1 MARVWL
7 ILAVSVLWLVSC
19 SKHPEVDDFKQ
30 IQLHWNAIDEAAEAV
45 EFKDKCV
52 IEITSKVMG
61 DPVVLKS
68 KLVEI
73 SYEVFYQLD
82 EKGAL
87 VFEGRCGD
95 TRFSD
100 LLECSWQ
107 STCSGGSVYRYLYSG
122 SNRPHCLV
130 SAARREEFL

>member
-30 IQLHWNAIDEAAEAV
+30 IQLHWNAVDEAAEAV

-107 STCSGGSVYRYLYSG
+107 STCSGGSASVVKFHNER
-122 SNRPHCLV
+122 
-130 SAARREEFL
+130 

>member
-1 MARVWL
+1 MIRIWL

-30 IQLHWNAIDEAAEAV
+30 IQLHWNAVDEAAESS

-107 STCSGGSVYRYLYSG
+107 STCSGGSASVVKFHNER
-122 SNRPHCLV
+122 
-130 SAARREEFL
+130 

>member
-1 MARVWL
+1 MTRVWL

-19 SKHPEVDDFKQ
+19 TKHPEVDDFKQ
-30 IQLHWNAIDEAAEAV
+30 IQLHWNAVDEAAESS
-45 EFKDKCV
+45 ESKDKCV
-52 IEITSKVMG
+52 IEITSKVMS

-87 VFEGRCGD
+87 VFDGRCGD

-107 STCSGGSVYRYLYSG
+107 STCSGGSASVVKFHNER
-122 SNRPHCLV
+122 
-130 SAARREEFL
+130 

>member
-61 DPVVLKS
+61 DPVVLES

-107 STCSGGSVYRYLYSG
+107 STCSGGSASVVKFHNER
-122 SNRPHCLV
+122 
-130 SAARREEFL
+130 

>member
-1 MARVWL
+1 MIRIWL

-30 IQLHWNAIDEAAEAV
+30 IQLHWNAVDEAAESS
-45 EFKDKCV
+45 ESKDKCV
-52 IEITSKVMG
+52 IEITSKVMS

-107 STCSGGSVYRYLYSG
+107 STCSGGSASVVKFHNER
-122 SNRPHCLV
+122 
-130 SAARREEFL
+130 

>member
-1 MARVWL
+1 MTRVWL

-87 VFEGRCGD
+87 VFDGRCGD

-107 STCSGGSVYRYLYSG
+107 STCSGGSASVVKFHNER
-122 SNRPHCLV
+122 
-130 SAARREEFL
+130 

>member
-7 ILAVSVLWLVSC
+7 ILVVSVLWLVSC

-107 STCSGGSVYRYLYSG
+107 STCSGGSVSVVKFHNER
-122 SNRPHCLV
+122 
-130 SAARREEFL
+130 

>member
-1 MARVWL
+1 MTRVWL

-30 IQLHWNAIDEAAEAV
+30 IQLHWNAVDEAAESS

-52 IEITSKVMG
+52 IEITSKVMS

-87 VFEGRCGD
+87 VFDGRCGD

-107 STCSGGSVYRYLYSG
+107 STCSGGSASVVKFHNER
-122 SNRPHCLV
+122 
-130 SAARREEFL
+130 

>member
-1 MARVWL
+1 MIRIWL

-30 IQLHWNAIDEAAEAV
+30 IQLHWNAIDDAAESS

-52 IEITSKVMG
+52 IEITSKVMS
-61 DPVVLKS
+61 DPVVLAS

-107 STCSGGSVYRYLYSG
+107 STCSGGSASVVKFHNER
-122 SNRPHCLV
+122 
-130 SAARREEFL
+130 

>member
-1 MARVWL
+1 MIRIWL
-7 ILAVSVLWLVSC
+7 ILAVSVLWFVSC
-19 SKHPEVDDFKQ
+19 TKHPEVDDFKQ
-30 IQLHWNAIDEAAEAV
+30 IQLHWNAIDDAAESSK
-45 EFKDKCV
+45 FKDKCV
-52 IEITSKVMG
+52 IEITSKVMS
-61 DPVVLKS
+61 DSVVLKS

-82 EKGAL
+82 EKGGL

-107 STCSGGSVYRYLYSG
+107 STCSGGSASVVKFHNER
-122 SNRPHCLV
+122 
-130 SAARREEFL
+130 

>member
-1 MARVWL
+1 MTRVWL

-30 IQLHWNAIDEAAEAV
+30 IQLHWNAVDEAAESS
-45 EFKDKCV
+45 ESKDKCV

-107 STCSGGSVYRYLYSG
+107 STCSGGSASVVKFHNER
-122 SNRPHCLV
+122 
-130 SAARREEFL
+130 

>member
-107 STCSGGSVYRYLYSG
+107 STCSGGSASVVKFHNER
-122 SNRPHCLV
+122 
-130 SAARREEFL
+130 

>member
-1 MARVWL
+1 MIRVWL

-30 IQLHWNAIDEAAEAV
+30 IQLHWNAVDEAAEAV

-107 STCSGGSVYRYLYSG
+107 STCSGGSASVVKFHNER
-122 SNRPHCLV
+122 
-130 SAARREEFL
+130 

>member
-30 IQLHWNAIDEAAEAV
+30 IQLHWNAIDEAAETV

-61 DPVVLKS
+61 NPVVLKS

-107 STCSGGSVYRYLYSG
+107 STCSGGSASVVKFHNER
-122 SNRPHCLV
+122 
-130 SAARREEFL
+130 

>member
-1 MARVWL
+1 MARIWL

-30 IQLHWNAIDEAAEAV
+30 IQLHWNAIDDAAESS

-52 IEITSKVMG
+52 IEITSKVMS

-87 VFEGRCGD
+87 VFDGRCGD

-107 STCSGGSVYRYLYSG
+107 STCSGGSASVVKFHNER
-122 SNRPHCLV
+122 
-130 SAARREEFL
+130 

>member
-1 MARVWL
+1 MIRIWL

-30 IQLHWNAIDEAAEAV
+30 IQLHWNAVDEAAESS

-52 IEITSKVMG
+52 IEITSKVMS

-87 VFEGRCGD
+87 VFDGRCGD

-107 STCSGGSVYRYLYSG
+107 STCSGGSASVVKFHNER
-122 SNRPHCLV
+122 
-130 SAARREEFL
+130 

>member
-1 MARVWL
+1 MNITSNSGNTYSYIRSTNEIVCG
-7 ILAVSVLWLVSC
+7 IS
-19 SKHPEVDDFKQ
+19 
-30 IQLHWNAIDEAAEAV
+30 

-52 IEITSKVMG
+52 IEITSKVMS

-82 EKGAL
+82 EKGGL
-87 VFEGRCGD
+87 VFDGRCGD

-107 STCSGGSVYRYLYSG
+107 STCSGGSASVVKFHNER
-122 SNRPHCLV
+122 
-130 SAARREEFL
+130 

>member
-30 IQLHWNAIDEAAEAV
+30 IQLHWNAIDDAAESS

-52 IEITSKVMG
+52 IEITSKVMS

-82 EKGAL
+82 EKGGL

-107 STCSGGSVYRYLYSG
+107 STCSGGSASVVKFHNER
-122 SNRPHCLV
+122 
-130 SAARREEFL
+130 

>member
-7 ILAVSVLWLVSC
+7 ILVVSVLWLVSC

-107 STCSGGSVYRYLYSG
+107 STCSGGSASVVKFHNER
-122 SNRPHCLV
+122 
-130 SAARREEFL
+130 

>member
-1 MARVWL
+1 MIRIWL

-19 SKHPEVDDFKQ
+19 TKHPEVDDFKQ
-30 IQLHWNAIDEAAEAV
+30 IQLHWNAVDEAAESS
-45 EFKDKCV
+45 ESKDKCV
-52 IEITSKVMG
+52 IEITSKVMS

-87 VFEGRCGD
+87 VFDGRCGD

-107 STCSGGSVYRYLYSG
+107 STCSGGSASVVKFHNER
-122 SNRPHCLV
+122 
-130 SAARREEFL
+130 

>member
-19 SKHPEVDDFKQ
+19 SKHPEVDGFKQ
-30 IQLHWNAIDEAAEAV
+30 IQLHWNAIDDAAEAV

-52 IEITSKVMG
+52 IEITSKVMSN
-61 DPVVLKS
+61 PVVLKS

-73 SYEVFYQLD
+73 SYEVIYSLT
-82 EKGAL
+82 EKGEL

-95 TRFSD
+95 SRFSD
-100 LLECSWQ
+100 LPECSWQ
-107 STCSGGSVYRYLYSG
+107 STCSGGSASVVKFHNER
-122 SNRPHCLV
+122 
-130 SAARREEFL
+130 

>member
-30 IQLHWNAIDEAAEAV
+30 IQLHWNAIDEAAETV

-52 IEITSKVMG
+52 IEITSKVMS

-107 STCSGGSVYRYLYSG
+107 STCSGGSASVVKFHNER
-122 SNRPHCLV
+122 
-130 SAARREEFL
+130 

>member
-1 MARVWL
+1 MIRIWL

-19 SKHPEVDDFKQ
+19 SKHPEVDGFKQ
-30 IQLHWNAIDEAAEAV
+30 IQLHWNAIDDAAESS

-52 IEITSKVMG
+52 IEITSKVMS

-82 EKGAL
+82 EKGGL

-107 STCSGGSVYRYLYSG
+107 STCSGGSASVVKFHNER
-122 SNRPHCLV
+122 
-130 SAARREEFL
+130 

>member
-19 SKHPEVDDFKQ
+19 SKHPEVDGFKQ

-61 DPVVLKS
+61 DSVVLKS

-107 STCSGGSVYRYLYSG
+107 STCSGGSASVVKFHNER
-122 SNRPHCLV
+122 
-130 SAARREEFL
+130 

>member
-19 SKHPEVDDFKQ
+19 SKHPEVDGFKQ

-52 IEITSKVMG
+52 IEITSKVMS

-107 STCSGGSVYRYLYSG
+107 STCSGGSASVVKFHNER
-122 SNRPHCLV
+122 
-130 SAARREEFL
+130 

>member
-1 MARVWL
+1 MTRVWL

-61 DPVVLKS
+61 DSVVLKS

-107 STCSGGSVYRYLYSG
+107 STCSGGSASVVKFHNER
-122 SNRPHCLV
+122 
-130 SAARREEFL
+130 